1 MEHAVSLARGGD
13 ERISRIFE
21 EAGRA
26 LGIAIA
32 NLITLFAPPK
42 VILAGSALQAGDLL
56 LKPLRDA
63 VGAATPETIA
73 GVAEIM
79 VHESGDDTWARGAAA
94 LTLRDL
100 YGAPWGTTGPAK
112 KRCRQWKRDK
122 GVNMERLGIG
132 IIVCG
137 NISEAYLKAASYF
150 PILDIKGIADIRP
163 EARAGRFGLRAMS
176 VDGML
181 ADPSIQIVVNLTI
194 PAAHVEV
201 GLKALAAG
209 KHVHSEKPLGLTTA
223 EARPLLQLAKERG
236 LRVGC
241 APDTFLGGSHQ
252 TCRKL
257 IDEGAIGRPLAGS
270 AFFMCPGHERWHP
283 NPAFYY
289 ARGGGPMLDM
299 GPYYITALVNL
310 IGPVAGYHGGMCDAF
325 REAVEYQFMCGGQW
339 VAHPGNII
347 DYRVNVT
354 RPTIR
359 SCKGSGTSTTVPSS
373 TTCTSTRRMRC
384 WRRRRSRASM
394 PTGPRTSSC
403 PSCGSAAMAR
413 GVSSTVPSGMWRKSS
428 TSRRC
433 TPSSSVACSG
443 LRAEHPSDGRDDD
456 QGQRGTLKSR
466 PAPHCRASRPRK
478 FGRTE
483 ALCKQHTAIEV

>member
-1 MEHAVSLARGGD
+1 MSRGTPQERLLRGTRGMEHAVSLARGGD

-73 GVAEIM
+73 GVAEI
-79 VHESGDDTWARGAAA
+79 VVQESGDDTWARGAAA

-163 EARAGRFGLRAMS
+163 EAAEARAGRFGLRAMS

-347 DYRVNVT
+347 DYRVNIT
-354 RPTIR
+354 RPDDPLMAGLGDFDYRSEQYYMHVDPSNEVLATTTFSGAHAPWIEGVVMPVVWKRRHGEGRVFYSSLGHVAKEFDVPEMHTILKR
-359 SCKGSGTSTTVPSS
+359 G
-373 TTCTSTRRMRC
+373 ML
-384 WRRRRSRASM
+384 W
-394 PTGPRTSSC
+394 
-403 PSCGSAAMAR
+403 AAR
-413 GVSSTVPSGMWRKSS
+413 
-428 TSRRC
+428 
-433 TPSSSVACSG
+433 
-443 LRAEHPSDGRDDD
+443 
-456 QGQRGTLKSR
+456 
-466 PAPHCRASRPRK
+466 
-478 FGRTE
+478 
-483 ALCKQHTAIEV
+483 